1 MPLSLQLNIFS
12 FFLILAALATTSVSV
27 LLLRREAVASKIFGL
42 LMGVTAIWSFTY
54 GMELMYSTLP
64 DMLFWIK
71 FEYIGVGLIPALWF
85 LFCVT
90 FAGYDEKLTKPIVA
104 AIFVIPVLTLIMV
117 WTNDYHYFHY
127 ARVEVDT
134 TSGPIPLLDFTPG
147 IWYWVHTAYFYV
159 LLIWGTY
166 LLLLNFRSADP
177 LFKRQTLTVLLG
189 AVIPWAVNAAYL
201 LGFKPYDHLDLTP
214 FVFTVTGMIIGFGLL
229 QYRLFDIIPVARD
242 RLIQNLS
249 DGVIVLDSTDRVVYC
264 NDAMLNILKYDDSG
278 IIGHSASSVFIDF
291 PEIIQ
296 HVHSVETHKLSVEK
310 PSENQDD
317 SKHFEVTITKIE
329 DSTGKKTAKVLLFH
343 DVTTLVHNQ
352 IELLSARIKAEESDR
367 LKTAFLANMSHE
379 IRNPMN
385 GIIGFAGFIKDP
397 VSSDSDRMRYASI
410 IEKNAQHLMNIINDI
425 IDISKIE
432 SGHDKLILD
441 AISISELMNDLS
453 VFFNDQANQKNL
465 DLNFASSVS
474 SSNDFIIIDPQ
485 KLRQIL
491 VNIINNAIKFTEEG
505 SVTVRVKKL
514 KNQLIFTIKD
524 TGIGIEPDEING
536 IFERF
541 KQSFDSKR
549 KSFGGTGLGL
559 SISKAY
565 TNLLEGE
572 LSVESELQKGSTFTL
587 KIPHFP
593 AEKTELKNDD
603 SDMKDKNFVEPDW
616 SGRTILIAEDEPVNM
631 MYIKIALKNT
641 KATLIAAETGL
652 EAVNAFENNDAI
664 DLILMDIKMPEMDG
678 FEASTIIRKKDSTI
692 PIIALSG
699 HAMVEQKKLDQSGFT
714 GLISKP
720 VKKIDLIM
728 GVNKWISKI

>member
-12 FFLILAALATTSVSV
+12 FFLILAAVGTTTISV
-27 LLLRREAVASKIFGL
+27 LLLRREAVASKIFGAM
-42 LMGVTAIWSFTY
+42 MGVTAIWAFTY

-85 LFCVT
+85 LFCLT
-90 FAGYDEKLTKPIVA
+90 FSGHEEKLTKHMIA
-104 AIFVIPVLTLIMV
+104 TIFAIPVLTLIMV
-117 WTNDYHYFHY
+117 WTNDYHFLHY
-127 ARVEVDT
+127 ARVEVDS

-147 IWYWVHTAYFYV
+147 IWYWVHTAYFYI

-201 LGFKPYDHLDLTP
+201 LGFKPYEHLDLTP
-214 FVFTVTGMIIGFGLL
+214 FVFSVSGAIIGFGLL

-249 DGVIVLDSTDRVVYC
+249 DGVLVLDSTERVVYC
-264 NDAMLNILKYDDSG
+264 NDAMLSILKYDDSG
-278 IIGHSASSVFIDF
+278 IIGHPASTVLVDF
-291 PEIIQ
+291 PEILQ
-296 HVHSVETHKLSVEK
+296 QPHSDETLKLNVEK
-310 PSENQDD
+310 PSILNQED
-317 SKHFEVTITKIE
+317 SKHFEVTVTRIE
-329 DSTGKKTAKVLLFH
+329 DSTGKKSARILLFH
-343 DVTTLVHNQ
+343 DVTTLVNNQ

-385 GIIGFAGFIKDP
+385 GIIGFAGFIKDQG
-397 VSSDSDRMRYASI
+397 SSDSDRIRYAAI

-441 AISISELMNDLS
+441 AISVSELMNDLS
-453 VFFNDQANQKNL
+453 VFFHEQANQKNL
-465 DLNFASSVS
+465 ELNFASSVS
-474 SSNDFIIIDPQ
+474 SVNDYIITDPQ

-505 SVTVRVKKL
+505 SITVRVKKL

-524 TGIGIEPDEING
+524 TGIGIEFDELDG

-541 KQSFDSKR
+541 KQSFDNKR

-565 TNLLEGE
+565 TTLLEGE
-572 LSVESELQKGSTFTL
+572 LTVDSVIHKGSTFTL
-587 KIPHFP
+587 KIPHYP
-593 AEKTELKNDD
+593 AEKTELKFDD

-616 SGRTILIAEDEPVNM
+616 TGRTILIAEDEPVNM

-641 KATLIAAETGL
+641 KATLISAETGL
-652 EAVNAFENNDAI
+652 EAVNAFESNDSI

-678 FEASTIIRKKDSTI
+678 FEASSLIRKKDSKI

-699 HAMVEQKKLDQSGFT
+699 HAMVEQKKLDESGFS

-728 GVNKWISKI
+728 GVDKWLSK